1 MILNLE
7 NLREVRALLY
17 PVRSKW
23 YDIGIELELKV
34 EELDNI
40 KAKFSQSEQRLSESL
55 TEMIKL
61 WLRSINPLPTW
72 KALGDAL
79 KAGPVHEVALAKAG
93 RQLIVFSNSKPKV

>member
-23 YDIGIELELKV
+23 YDIGIELGLKV
-34 EELDNI
+34 GELDNI
-40 KAKFSQSEQRLSESL
+40 KAKFSQSEQRLTESL
-55 TEMIKL
+55 TEMLKM

-79 KAGPVHEVALAKAG
+79 KAGPVTEVEIAETGIA
-93 RQLIVFSNSKPKV
+93 VH